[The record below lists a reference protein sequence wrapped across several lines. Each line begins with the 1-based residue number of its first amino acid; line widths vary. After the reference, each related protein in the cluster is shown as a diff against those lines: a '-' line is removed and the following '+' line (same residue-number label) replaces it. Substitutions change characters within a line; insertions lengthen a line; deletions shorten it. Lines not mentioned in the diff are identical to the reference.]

1 MLRHQDD
8 SLFDPTDRNSALL
21 NSTPPH
27 LFSSLPLRIIRTQSG
42 APEVQSKLVKDIMS
56 RQAEQEAAR
65 KAGNEQK
72 EAADESKREETGGI
86 RLGKLRKTGA
96 DKGGKNVAAGNANFG
111 EGDMERLRSAIQVL
125 VQHTGPLG
133 ACMDYVQEDISLMT
147 GELHKWGEECRKYEG
162 EMEIEKKK
170 SSELLRPLQV
180 EYAELEEQLLEQKA
194 KIASTKASIARNE
207 ERIQQILKLVAS
219 S

>member
-1 MLRHQDD
+1 
-8 SLFDPTDRNSALL
+8 
-21 NSTPPH
+21 
-27 LFSSLPLRIIRTQSG
+27 
-42 APEVQSKLVKDIMS
+42 MS
-56 RQAEQEAAR
+56 RQAEQEVAR
-65 KAGNEQK
+65 RLGSEQK
-72 EAADESKREETGGI
+72 EAADESKKEEDVRGI
-86 RLGKLRKTGA
+86 RIGKLRKTGT
-96 DKGGKNVAAGNANFG
+96 DKNGKSAGSVTANFG

-133 ACMDYVQEDISLMT
+133 TCMDYVQEDISLMT

-170 SSELLRPLQV
+170 SADLLRPLQV

-194 KIASTKASIARNE
+194 KISSTKASIARND

>member
-1 MLRHQDD
+1 
-8 SLFDPTDRNSALL
+8 
-21 NSTPPH
+21 
-27 LFSSLPLRIIRTQSG
+27 
-42 APEVQSKLVKDIMS
+42 VKDIMS

-96 DKGGKNVAAGNANFG
+96 DKGGKSDKAGATNFG

-194 KIASTKASIARNE
+194 KISSTKASIARNE

>member
-1 MLRHQDD
+1 MH
-8 SLFDPTDRNSALL
+8 L
-21 NSTPPH
+21 NGSGDHLSPFFPHTTPQNGST
-27 LFSSLPLRIIRTQSG
+27 
-42 APEVQSKLVKDIMS
+42 EVQSKLVKDIMS
-56 RQAEQEAAR
+56 RQAEQEVAR
-65 KAGNEQK
+65 RLGSEQK
-72 EAADESKREETGGI
+72 EAADESKKEEDVRGI
-86 RLGKLRKTGA
+86 RIGKLRKTGT
-96 DKGGKNVAAGNANFG
+96 DKNGKATGSATANFG

-133 ACMDYVQEDISLMT
+133 TCMDYVQEDISLMT

-170 SSELLRPLQV
+170 SADLLRPLQV

-194 KIASTKASIARNE
+194 KISSTKASIARND